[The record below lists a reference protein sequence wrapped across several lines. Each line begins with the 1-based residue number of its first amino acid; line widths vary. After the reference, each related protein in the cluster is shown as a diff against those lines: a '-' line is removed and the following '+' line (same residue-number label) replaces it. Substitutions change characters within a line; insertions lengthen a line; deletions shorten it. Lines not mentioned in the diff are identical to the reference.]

1 VARLEGKV
9 AIVTGAARGT
19 GAITARLFASEGAR
33 VAIAD
38 VNRAG
43 GEAVAREIGEGACFI
58 ETDVCSEDGWVE
70 CVAEAER
77 RFGPPNVLVNNA
89 AILHLAALEDTKL
102 ADLERVLRVNTIGP
116 FLGIRALIEP
126 MKRAGGGSIVNVS
139 SIDGLAAKNG
149 VAAYAASKWSVRGLS
164 KVAAVELGKYG
175 IRVNVVCP
183 EAGSGDMIAPYLPP
197 GVDFEKLDAGAHR
210 MLAYQ
215 KQRRN
220 VDRLLDVARMILFL
234 ASDESLSCTGAD
246 FAVDSG
252 YTMGR
257 ILPGVPGS

>member
-1 VARLEGKV
+1 MARLDGKV

-19 GAITARLFASEGAR
+19 GATTARLFASEGAR
-33 VAIAD
+33 VVIAD
-38 VNRAG
+38 VNREG
-43 GEAVAREIGEGACFI
+43 GEAVAAELGDQGAFV
-58 ETDVCSEDGWVE
+58 ETDVGSQEAWGR
-70 CVAEAER
+70 CVAEAEK

-89 AILHLAALEDTKL
+89 AILHLAALEDTEL
-102 ADLERVLRVNTIGP
+102 ADLERVLRVNTVGP
-116 FLGIRALIEP
+116 FLGIRAVIEP

-149 VAAYAASKWSVRGLS
+149 VAAYATTKWGVRGLS

-183 EAGSGDMIAPYLPP
+183 EAGSGDMIKPYLPP
-197 GVDFEKLDAGAHR
+197 GIDFEKIDQGAHR

-215 KQRRN
+215 KERKN
-220 VDRLLDVARMILFL
+220 ADRLLDVARMILFL